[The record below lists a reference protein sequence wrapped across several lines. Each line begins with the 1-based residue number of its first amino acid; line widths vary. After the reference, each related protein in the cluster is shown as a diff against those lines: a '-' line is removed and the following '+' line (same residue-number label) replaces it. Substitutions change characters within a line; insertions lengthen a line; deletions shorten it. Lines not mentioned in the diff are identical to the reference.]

1 MGSLVGYPV
10 HPTSPEVRRKLLRL
24 SSVAYLYPLQM
35 QQALE
40 FYSAIIGFKFPLYDD
55 FGT

>member
-10 HPTSPEVRRKLLRL
+10 HPTSPEVRRKLTL
-24 SSVAYLYPLQM
+24 SSVAYLPPLQM

-40 FYSAIIGFKFPLYDD
+40 FHSAIIGFKFPLYDD